1 MKNFLKLALTSF
13 LLFNLTSCTKTDVKK
28 SRYSEADWN
37 QSLGDNQKA
46 IEIFATNSIK
56 GNLTPQPVYFSPDEL
71 SPVSFGGAPLL
82 LAYNKI
88 SKERSKSSLWLDL
101 GDSYDSLS
109 GPIHQGITSYFF
121 SEMKYDAIAY
131 TEKELSII
139 GLNSS
144 PVQLPFII
152 SNMIDL
158 STAQTFKNDLISP
171 WKIIT
176 KDGIKIGVI
185 SVTNYK
191 FIKQESSEKTK
202 GLFFEDMV
210 LSILRAKKEFVKNKV
225 DLSILLANIDSGCH
239 MSHDEELTCPNQGDD
254 LKKLLSR
261 IPPDTIDLAL
271 ASPNRIA
278 FGRINN
284 IPVMM
289 VAGQGKWLARIRAIF
304 DQSKLANI
312 QLLSPIRVCDKF
324 FHETNDCHFPLSGE
338 EDESERLTMLRKSK
352 NEIKPAKFWGHEI
365 IEDKKIEQSFQ
376 LIRTQGIQ
384 APENN

>member
-1 MKNFLKLALTSF
+1 MKNFLKLALTS
-13 LLFNLTSCTKTDVKK
+13 LLLLNLASCTKTDVKK

-37 QSLGDNQKA
+37 QSLSADQKA

-56 GNLTPQPVYFSPDEL
+56 GNLTAQPVYFSPEDL
-71 SPVSFGGAPLL
+71 SPVQYGGAPLL

-88 SKERSKSSLWLDL
+88 SKERSESTLWLDL

-109 GPIHQGITSYFF
+109 GPIHQGLTSYFF
-121 SEMKYDAIAY
+121 SQMNYDAISY

-139 GLNSS
+139 GTNSA
-144 PVQLPFII
+144 PVKLPFII

-158 STAQTFKNDLISP
+158 SSGQTFKNDLISP

-176 KDGIKIGVI
+176 KNGIRIGLI

-191 FIKQESSEKTK
+191 FMKDEPSDKTK

-210 LSILRAKKEFVKNKV
+210 LSILRAKKEFSKNKV
-225 DLSILLANIDSGCH
+225 DMTILLTNIDSGCH
-239 MSHDEELTCPNQGDD
+239 MNPDSELICPNQGDD

-261 IPPDTIDLAL
+261 IPPETIDLAL
-271 ASPNRIA
+271 ASPSRIA
-278 FGRINN
+278 FGKINN
-284 IPVMM
+284 IPVAM
-289 VAGQGKWLARIRAIF
+289 VSGQGKWLARIRAVF
-304 DQSKLANI
+304 SDSKLSDI

-338 EDESERLTMLRKSK
+338 EDESERLSLLKKTR

-365 IEDKKIEQSFQ
+365 IEDQKIEQSFQ
-376 LIRTQGIQ
+376 VIRTQGIQ
-384 APENN
+384 APVSK